1 MIAASAG
8 ALGAA
13 GPRQPAPLRPGD
25 RVRLVAASSALDDL
39 ERLQRGI
46 AVLEGWGL
54 VVEAHPAPLR
64 RWGYLAGADLERRG
78 DLVGSPPEG
87 AGMAG
92 ADPGGDQPALLA
104 CIRGGWG
111 AARLLEQPLAV
122 PAGWLLGFSDVTS
135 LLWSQ
140 LARGLG
146 GAIHGPLVTSLAGE
160 PEWSRQRLRDL
171 LFGHALADLQGEGW
185 SGGSASGPLLAGNLT
200 VATHLL
206 GTAHLPDLKGAIL
219 VLEDVGEAPYRLDRL
234 LTHWRLGG
242 ALQQLAGIGLGR
254 FTGCDDPDGAPGEG
268 SPDPARRFTVEQVLR
283 DRTADLGIPVV
294 AGLPVGHEPG
304 NAALPLGVRARLD
317 GQRGLL
323 QILA

>member
-1 MIAASAG
+1 MTGGLSG
-8 ALGAA
+8 APSPVTG
-13 GPRQPAPLRPGD
+13 GQPAPLRRGD

-39 ERLQRGI
+39 ERLQNGI

-54 VVEAHPAPLR
+54 EVLAHPEPLR
-64 RWGYLAGADLERRG
+64 RWGYLAGADRERRG
-78 DLVGSPPEG
+78 DLLPSAPGEPGLAPAA
-87 AGMAG
+87 AGT
-92 ADPGGDQPALLA
+92 DQPSLLA

-111 AARLLEQPLAV
+111 AARLLEQPLEL

-135 LLWSQ
+135 LLWAMAS
-140 LARGLG
+140 RGLG
-146 GAIHGPLVTSLAGE
+146 GAIHGPLVTSLATE
-160 PEWSRQRLRDL
+160 PEWSRERLRDL
-171 LFGHALADLQGEGW
+171 LFGHPLADLQGVGW
-185 SGGSASGPLLAGNLT
+185 SGGSATGQLVAGNLT

-206 GTAHLPDLKGAIL
+206 GTSHWPDLNGAIL
-219 VLEDVGEAPYRLDRL
+219 ILEDVGEAPYRLDRL
-234 LTHWRLGG
+234 LTHWRLCG

-254 FTGCDDPDGAPGEG
+254 FTGCDEPDGEPGDTSAE
-268 SPDPARRFTVEQVLR
+268 PARRFTAEQVLR

-323 QILA
+323 QILR